1 MKEDFKLYSQ
11 VQITQPLPEYGFEKG
26 DIATLV
32 EVVND
37 KQGGLGYVLE
47 FFDSSGSTLQVVAV
61 PENFV
66 AHPPKHAVV
75 NYRPYKA
82 A

>member
-1 MKEDFKLYSQ
+1 MKEEFKLYSE
-11 VQITQPLPEYGFEKG
+11 VQLIQPLPEHGFEKG

-32 EVVND
+32 DIIKNKE
-37 KQGGLGYVLE
+37 GETGFLLE
-47 FFDSSGSTLQVVAV
+47 FFDSNGDTLQVVAV
-61 PENFV
+61 RENFIG
-66 AHPPKHAVV
+66 HPPKHAVV

>member
-1 MKEDFKLYSQ
+1 MQEEFELYKE
-11 VQITQPLPEYGFEKG
+11 VQLIKPLPEFGFVEG

-32 EVVND
+32 DIVKD
-37 KQGGLGYVLE
+37 KTGAPGYLLE
-47 FFDSSGSTLQVVAV
+47 FFDTSGDTLQVVAV
-61 PENFV
+61 SQSFI
-66 AHPPKHAVV
+66 AHPPLHAVV

>member
-1 MKEDFKLYSQ
+1 MKENFELYAE
-11 VQITQPLPEYGFEKG
+11 VQLTQPLPEYGFEKG
-26 DIATLV
+26 DVATLV
-32 EVVND
+32 DFVEN
-37 KQGGLGYVLE
+37 KEGPSGYLLE
-47 FFDSSGSTLQVVAV
+47 FFDNNGDTLRVVAV
-61 PENFV
+61 PENFI

>member
-1 MKEDFKLYSQ
+1 MKEEFKLYSE
-11 VQITQPLPEYGFEKG
+11 VQLIQPLPEYGFEKG

-32 EVVND
+32 DLVKD
-37 KQGGLGYVLE
+37 KQGAPGYLLE
-47 FFDSSGSTLQVVAV
+47 FFDAHGRSLQVVAV
-61 PENFV
+61 AENYI
-66 AHPPKHAVV
+66 ARPPKYAVV

>member
-1 MKEDFKLYSQ
+1 MKEEFKLYNE
-11 VQITQPLPEYGFEKG
+11 VQLIQPLPEYGFEKG

-32 EVVND
+32 DIVNN
-37 KQGGLGYVLE
+37 KQGEPGYLLE
-47 FFDSSGSTLQVVAV
+47 FFDSNGDTLQVVAV
-61 PENFV
+61 PESFIS
-66 AHPPKHAVV
+66 HPPKHAVV

>member
-1 MKEDFKLYSQ
+1 MKGKFELYKE
-11 VQITQPLPEYGFEKG
+11 VQLIKPLPENGFVEG

-32 EVVND
+32 DIVKD
-37 KQGGLGYVLE
+37 KAGSPGYILE
-47 FFDSSGSTLQVVAV
+47 FFDSNGDTLEVLPV
-61 PENFV
+61 PEDYIGL
-66 AHPPKHAVV
+66 PPKHAIV